1 MKKAI
6 IAGVG
11 AVMLLGGGFYGIKS
25 VFAAENPTNLTNPAV
40 STQSNTAPHSGKRF
54 AILSQYKEQI
64 HQINQLR
71 EDRLD
76 LKKQMVEKRDQL
88 LDLFLAAK
96 NSGNK
101 EKLKQ
106 AKAVK
111 QELKSING
119 EIKTLVNNGQ
129 DQRKALKEALK
140 SGTENDQFSKLL
152 STSQQI
158 NAKMKEQITELD
170 KLIDALK

>member
-1 MKKAI
+1 MKKVI

-11 AVMLLGGGFYGIKS
+11 AVMLLGGGFYGMKS
-25 VFAAENPTNLTNPAV
+25 VSAAENPTNAAV
-40 STQSNTAPHSGKRF
+40 STQTSTAHHVGKRF
-54 AILSQYKEQI
+54 TILSQYKEQI

-71 EDRLD
+71 EERLD

-101 EKLKQ
+101 DKLKQ

-111 QELKSING
+111 QQFKSING
-119 EIKTLVNNGQ
+119 EMKNLNQ
-129 DQRKALKEALK
+129 DAKDQRKALKEALK
-140 SGTENDQFSKLL
+140 NGTENGQFEKLL
-152 STSQQI
+152 STNQQI
-158 NAKMKEQITELD
+158 NEKMKAKVSELD

>member
-25 VFAAENPTNLTNPAV
+25 VSAAENSTNSVVN
-40 STQSNTAPHSGKRF
+40 TQSGTAHHTGKRF
-54 AILSQYKEQI
+54 AILNQYKEQI
-64 HQINQLR
+64 HQVNQLR
-71 EDRLD
+71 EERLD
-76 LKKQMVEKRDQL
+76 LKKQMVEKKDQL

-106 AKAVK
+106 AKTAK
-111 QELKSING
+111 QQLKSING
-119 EIKTLVNNGQ
+119 EIKTLIYDGQ

-140 SGTENDQFSKLL
+140 NGNENGQFSKVL
-152 STSQQI
+152 STNQQI
-158 NAKMKEQITELD
+158 NAKMKEQVSELD
-170 KLIDALK
+170 KLIEIFK